1 MGRKSICNQID
12 RMNFRSF
19 FAFLASVAFCISAGG
34 QTPHKQMLSTNFGL
48 PSPQPEE
55 TLPKSP
61 VPVQMP
67 ERVAK
72 VAAQT
77 VLRPMADNVWEITSG
92 WEMCEG
98 DKVMTEDWYNAT
110 VPGTVLRTLVDQ
122 GVYPDPYY
130 GLNNLAI
137 PEELCRKDWWY
148 RCSFCLSDLMLSKE
162 TLELLFSG
170 INYKADIWFN
180 GEKLGNIAGAFIRGR
195 FDISSL
201 AKHENT
207 LAVHIY
213 PPANPG
219 IPHEQSPAAGGGKN
233 GGALCLDGPTFFCSE
248 GWDWI
253 PGVRDR
259 NIGIW
264 QDVRLVATGGVS
276 LGDIQVITDLPLPDV
291 SYADLTV
298 RTTLKNSTSSEKSVT
313 LEGKIG
319 EIMFS
324 EEVSVPPGTEVPVSI
339 SAAEVPQLRM
349 NNPELWMPNG
359 YGEPNLYELE
369 LRCFD
374 GSEVSDIRKT
384 RFGVRELSY
393 ELTVDAPSAKGIRI
407 EHNPISDNRLGE
419 ILDHRMLRDTL
430 GGIHIP
436 SLAEGIDLKDLNVI
450 PEDGMSPYLVIKV
463 NGTRIFC
470 RGGNWGMDDMMKNV
484 SREHLEP
491 YLILHKEANFNM
503 IRNWTGVSTSE
514 TLYELCDEYGIMV
527 WNDFWLSTEG
537 FNLNPLDEDL
547 FMSNA
552 EDVVRRFRHHPSI
565 VMWCPR
571 NEGYATE
578 TLERRLSA
586 MIQKEDITR
595 RYHPN
600 SRQCNLRH
608 SGPWHYYK
616 DAGVYYSYDAH
627 GFNSELGSPS
637 VPTAASMRKMMPEAD
652 LWPISDTWHY
662 HDLLDGLH
670 EYVGAVDRLYG
681 KAENLDDFCRKVQF
695 INYDSYRAMFE
706 SWNSRMW
713 GDASGVLLWMS
724 HPAWPSVEWQ
734 TYSWD
739 YETFGSYYGSRK
751 ACEPVHV
758 QMNLDDH
765 DVVVLNTTAS
775 VLEGLEVALV
785 CYDLAGKKLMSR
797 VIKDVDVSANARKD
811 LFRAEFG
818 SITGNYMVRLVL
830 SDRRGQVLSINDYM
844 MRGEGTEDFTALGN
858 IGKAKI
864 KVRKISSKGSVE
876 RYEVTNTSGNI
887 AMNLKFNLCDPQ
899 TGEII
904 LPAYFSDGYF
914 HLLPGEKR
922 TIQMHSPSTG
932 AIMAE
937 GYNVDNI
944 ILKL

>member
-1 MGRKSICNQID
+1 
-12 RMNFRSF
+12 MNFRSF
-19 FAFLASVAFCISAGG
+19 FAFLVSVAFCISAGG

-55 TLPKSP
+55 TLPKSS

-98 DKVMTEDWYNAT
+98 DKVMTDDWYDAT

-122 GVYPDPYY
+122 GVWPDPYY

-137 PEELCRKDWWY
+137 PEDLCRKDWWY
-148 RCSFCLSDLMLSKE
+148 RCSFSLSEDLLSKE
-162 TLELLFSG
+162 TLELLFGG

-180 GEKLGNIAGAFIRGR
+180 GEKLGNMAGAFIRGR
-195 FDISSL
+195 FDITDL
-201 AKHENT
+201 AKPENT
-207 LAVHIY
+207 LAVHIF

-219 IPHEQSPAAGGGKN
+219 IPHEQSPRSGGGKN

-264 QDVRLVATGGVS
+264 QDVRLIATGGVS
-276 LGDIQVITDLPLPDV
+276 IGDTQVITDLPLPDV

-298 RTTLKNSTSSEKSVT
+298 QTTLKNSSSSIRSVI

-319 EIMFS
+319 DVMFT
-324 EEVSVPPGTEVPVSI
+324 EEVSVPAGQTVPVSI
-339 SAAEVPQLRM
+339 SSADMPQLRM
-349 NNPELWMPNG
+349 KNPALWMPNG

-369 LRCFD
+369 LRCLD
-374 GSEVSDIRKT
+374 GSEVSDMQKI

-393 ELTVDAPSAKGIRI
+393 ELTVDAPSAKSIRI
-407 EHNPISDNRLGE
+407 EHNPIADNRLGE

-436 SLAEGIDLKDLNVI
+436 SLAEGISPDQLTVI

-463 NGTRIFC
+463 NGVRIFC

-491 YLILHKEANFNM
+491 YMILHKEANFNM
-503 IRNWTGVSTSE
+503 IRNWTGASTSE
-514 TLYELCDEYGIMV
+514 TLYDLCDEYGMLV

-547 FMSNA
+547 FMRNA

-616 DAGVYYSYDAH
+616 DASVYYSYDAH

-637 VPTAASMRKMMPEAD
+637 VPTASSMRKMMPEAD

-681 KAENLDDFCRKVQF
+681 KAESLDDFCRKVQF

-706 SWNSRMW
+706 SWNSRLW
-713 GDASGVLLWMS
+713 GDTSGVLLWMS

-765 DVVVLNTTAS
+765 DIVVLNTTTSDLVGLS
-775 VLEGLEVALV
+775 VTLSCYGL
-785 CYDLAGKKLMSR
+785 DGKRISTKTLKG
-797 VIKDVDVSANARKD
+797 IDVPANSRKD
-811 LFRAEFG
+811 LFKAELG
-818 SITGNYMVRLVL
+818 GIKGNYMVRLIL
-830 SDRRGQVLSINDYM
+830 SDKKGHTVTINDYM
-844 MRGEGTEDFTALGN
+844 MRGEGTEDFTSFDN
-858 IGKAKI
+858 VGKAQI
-864 KVRKISSKGSVE
+864 KVRKVSSKDSVE
-876 RYEVTNTSGNI
+876 RYEITNTSGNI

>member
-1 MGRKSICNQID
+1 
-12 RMNFRSF
+12 MNFRSF
-19 FAFLASVAFCISAGG
+19 FAFLVSVAFCISAGG

-55 TLPKSP
+55 TLPKSS

-77 VLRPMADNVWEITSG
+77 VLCPMTDNVWEITSG

-98 DKVMTEDWYNAT
+98 DKVMTDDWYDAT

-122 GVYPDPYY
+122 GVWPDPYY

-137 PEELCRKDWWY
+137 PEDLCRKDWWY
-148 RCSFCLSDLMLSKE
+148 RCSFSLSEDMLSKE

-195 FDISSL
+195 FDITDL
-201 AKHENT
+201 AKPENT
-207 LAVHIY
+207 LAVHIF

-219 IPHEQSPAAGGGKN
+219 IPHEQSPRSGAGKN

-276 LGDIQVITDLPLPDV
+276 IGDTQVITDLPLPDV

-298 RTTLKNSTSSEKSVT
+298 QTTLKNSSSSIRSVI

-319 EIMFS
+319 DVMFTD
-324 EEVSVPPGTEVPVSI
+324 EVSVPAGEEVHVSI
-339 SAAEVPQLRM
+339 SAADEPQLRM
-349 NNPELWMPNG
+349 KNPALWMPNG

-369 LRCFD
+369 LRCHD
-374 GSEVSDIRKT
+374 GSEVSDMQKI

-407 EHNPISDNRLGE
+407 EHNPIADNRLGE

-436 SLAEGIDLKDLNVI
+436 SLAEGISPDQLTVI

-463 NGTRIFC
+463 NGVRIFC

-491 YLILHKEANFNM
+491 YIILHKEANFNM
-503 IRNWTGVSTSE
+503 IRNWTGASTSE
-514 TLYELCDEYGIMV
+514 TLYDLCDEYGILV

-547 FMSNA
+547 FMRNA
-552 EDVVRRFRHHPSI
+552 TDVVRRFRHHPSI

-586 MIQKEDITR
+586 MIQKEDVTR

-600 SRQCNLRH
+600 SRNCNLRW

-616 DAGVYYSYDAH
+616 DASVYYSYDAH

-637 VPTAASMRKMMPEAD
+637 VPTASSMRKMMPEAD

-670 EYVGAVDRLYG
+670 EYVSAVDRLYG
-681 KAENLDDFCRKVQF
+681 KAESLDDFCRKVQF

-706 SWNSRMW
+706 SWNSRLW
-713 GDASGVLLWMS
+713 GDTSGVLLWMS

-765 DVVVLNTTAS
+765 DIVVLNTTTS
-775 VLEGLEVALV
+775 DLEGLKVTLS
-785 CYDLAGKKLMSR
+785 CYGLDGKRISTKTLKG
-797 VIKDVDVSANARKD
+797 IDVPANSRKD
-811 LFRAEFG
+811 LFKAELG
-818 SITGNYMVRLVL
+818 GIKGNYMVRLIL
-830 SDRRGQVLSINDYM
+830 SDKKGHTVTINDYM
-844 MRGEGTEDFTALGN
+844 MRGEGTEDFTSFDN
-858 IGKAKI
+858 VGKAQL
-864 KVRKISSKGSVE
+864 KVRKVSSKDSVE
-876 RYEVTNTSGNI
+876 RYEITNTSGNI

>member
-1 MGRKSICNQID
+1 MT
-12 RMNFRSF
+12 FRNHFVSLTLTVLC
-19 FAFLASVAFCISAGG
+19 AASLSA
-34 QTPHKQMLSTNFGL
+34 QQPHQQLLSTNFGL

-55 TLPKSP
+55 TLPKST

-67 ERVAK
+67 ERVARK
-72 VAAQT
+72 AAQT
-77 VLRPMADNVWEITSG
+77 VLCPVADNAWEITSG
-92 WEMCEG
+92 WELCEG
-98 DKVMTEDWYNAT
+98 DKVMTDDWYNAT

-137 PEELCRKDWWY
+137 PDDLCRKDWWY
-148 RCSFCLSDLMLSKE
+148 RCSFDLSDDMLSKE
-162 TLELLFSG
+162 TLELLFGG

-180 GEKLGNIAGAFIRGR
+180 GSKIGHIAGAFIRGR
-195 FDISSL
+195 FDISEL
-201 AKHENT
+201 AKAENT
-207 LAVHIY
+207 LAVHIF

-219 IPHEQSPAAGGGKN
+219 IPHEQSPRSGGGKN

-248 GWDWI
+248 GWDWM

-264 QDVRLVATGGVS
+264 QDVQLIATGGIS
-276 LGDIQVITDLPLPDV
+276 LGDTQVITDLPLPDV

-298 RTTLKNSTSSEKSVT
+298 LTSLRNSTSSEKAVT

-319 EIMFS
+319 DIVFTKEFIVPADSEI
-324 EEVSVPPGTEVPVSI
+324 PVSI
-339 SAAEVPQLRM
+339 SELRM
-349 NNPELWMPNG
+349 QDPKLWMPNG
-359 YGEPNLYELE
+359 YGDPNLYELE
-369 LRCFD
+369 LRCLD
-374 GSEVSDIRKT
+374 GQKVSDIQNT

-393 ELTVDAPSAKGIRI
+393 ELTVDAPSAKGVRI
-407 EHNPISDNRLGE
+407 EHNPVADNRLGE

-430 GGIHIP
+430 GGLHIP
-436 SLAEGIDLKDLNVI
+436 SLAAGIDINDLNVI
-450 PEDGMSPYLVIKV
+450 PNDGMSPYLVIKV
-463 NGTRIFC
+463 NGVRIFC
-470 RGGNWGMDDMMKNV
+470 RGGNWGMDDMMKDV

-491 YLILHKEANFNM
+491 YLILHKDAGFNM
-503 IRNWTGVSTSE
+503 IRNWTGASTSE
-514 TLYELCDEYGIMV
+514 TLYKLCDEYGMMV

-547 FMSNA
+547 FMRNA
-552 EDVVRRFRHHPSI
+552 TDVVRRFRHHPSI

-586 MIQKEDITR
+586 MIQKEDVTR

-600 SRQCNLRH
+600 SRNCNLRW

-627 GFNSELGSPS
+627 GFNTELGSPS

-652 LWPISDTWHY
+652 QWPISDTWHY
-662 HDLLDGLH
+662 HDLLNGLE

-681 KAENLDDFCRKVQF
+681 KAESLDDFCRKVQF

-706 SWNSRMW
+706 SWNSRLW

-765 DVVVLNTTAS
+765 DVVVLNTTTSPLADLM
-775 VLEGLEVALV
+775 VTMT
-785 CYDLAGKKLMSR
+785 YHDLAGKKISAKTVR
-797 VIKDVDVSANARKD
+797 DVDVPANSRVD
-811 LFRAEFG
+811 LFRAELDG
-818 SITGNYMVRLVL
+818 IKGNYMVRLVL
-830 SDRRGQVLSINDYM
+830 SDRKGKVITVNDYM
-844 MRGEGTEDFTALGN
+844 MRGEGTEDFTAFN
-858 IGKAKI
+858 SVGKAEI
-864 KVRKISSKGSVE
+864 KARRLASKGQSVQRFE
-876 RYEVTNTSGNI
+876 ITNTSRNI
-887 AMNLKFNLCDPQ
+887 AMSLKFNLRNPE

-922 TIQMHSPSTG
+922 TLEVRSASTG
-932 AIMAE
+932 AITVE
-937 GYNVDNI
+937 GYNVDNTT
-944 ILKL
+944 LKL

>member
-1 MGRKSICNQID
+1 MT
-12 RMNFRSF
+12 FRNHFVSLMI
-19 FAFLASVAFCISAGG
+19 AVLCSASVSA
-34 QTPHKQMLSTNFGL
+34 QAPHQQMLSTNFGL
-48 PSPQPEE
+48 PSPQPKE
-55 TLPKSP
+55 TLPVSS
-61 VPVQMP
+61 VPVQFP

-72 VAAQT
+72 TPVQT
-77 VLRPMADNVWEITSG
+77 VLRPVSGNAWEITSG
-92 WEMCEG
+92 WELCEG
-98 DKVMTEDWYNAT
+98 DKVMTDDWYNAT

-137 PEELCRKDWWY
+137 PEDLCRKDWWY
-148 RCSFCLSDLMLSKE
+148 RCSFELSEDMLSKE
-162 TLELLFSG
+162 TLELLFNG

-180 GEKLGNIAGAFIRGR
+180 GQKIGNIAGAFIRGR
-195 FDISSL
+195 FDITDL
-201 AKHENT
+201 AKAENT
-207 LAVHIY
+207 LAVHIF

-219 IPHEQSPAAGGGKN
+219 IPHEQSPRSGGGKN

-248 GWDWI
+248 GWDWM

-264 QDVRLVATGGVS
+264 QDVQLVATGGIS
-276 LGDIQVITDLPLPDV
+276 LGDTQVITDLPLPDV
-291 SYADLTV
+291 SYADLSVLTS
-298 RTTLKNSTSSEKSVT
+298 LKNSTSSEKSVI
-313 LEGKIG
+313 LEGKVGDIA
-319 EIMFS
+319 FTK
-324 EEVSVPPGTEVPVSI
+324 EVDVPAETEMEVCI
-339 SAAEVPQLRM
+339 SAADMPQLRM
-349 NNPELWMPNG
+349 KNPKLWMPNG
-359 YGEPNLYELE
+359 YGDPNLYELE
-369 LRCFD
+369 LRCLEE
-374 GSEVSDIRKT
+374 SEVSDVQKT

-393 ELTVDAPSAKGIRI
+393 ELTVDAPSAKGLRI
-407 EHNPISDNRLGE
+407 EHNPLADNHLGE

-430 GGIHIP
+430 GGLHIP
-436 SLAEGIDLKDLNVI
+436 SLAEGIKVEDLNRI
-450 PEDGMSPYLVIKV
+450 PNDGMSPYLVIKV
-463 NGTRIFC
+463 NGVRIFC

-491 YLILHKEANFNM
+491 YLILHKEAGFNM
-503 IRNWTGVSTSE
+503 IRNWTGASTSE
-514 TLYELCDEYGIMV
+514 TLYELCDEYGMLV

-547 FMSNA
+547 FMRNA
-552 EDVVRRFRHHPSI
+552 IDVVRRFRHHPSI
-565 VMWCPR
+565 AIWCPR

-586 MIQKEDITR
+586 MIQEEDITR

-600 SRQCNLRH
+600 SRRCNLRW

-627 GFNSELGSPS
+627 GFNTELGSPS

-652 LWPISDTWHY
+652 QWPISDTWHY
-662 HDLLDGLH
+662 HDLLDGLT
-670 EYVGAVDRLYG
+670 EYVNAVDRLYG
-681 KAENLDDFCRKVQF
+681 KAESLDDFCRKVQL

-706 SWNSRMW
+706 SWNSRLW

-739 YETFGSYYGSRK
+739 YETFGSYFGSRK

-765 DVVVLNTTAS
+765 DVVVLNTTTS
-775 VLEGLEVALV
+775 PLDDMKVTLT
-785 CYDLAGKKLMSR
+785 CYDLAGKKISATT
-797 VIKDVDVSANARKD
+797 VKDIDVPANSRKD
-811 LFRAEFG
+811 LFKAELEG
-818 SITGNYMVRLVL
+818 INGNYIVRLVL
-830 SDRRGQVLSINDYM
+830 SDRKGKVVTVNDYM
-844 MRGEGTEDFTALGN
+844 MRGEGTEDFKALN
-858 IGKAKI
+858 SVGKAQI
-864 KVRKISSKGSVE
+864 KARKVSSQDGVL
-876 RYEVTNTSGNI
+876 RYEITNTTGNI
-887 AMNLKFNLCDPQ
+887 AFNLKFNLCDEK

-922 TIQMHSPSTG
+922 TLEVHSPSTG
-932 AIMAE
+932 AIMVE
-937 GYNVDNI
+937 GYNVDNTT
-944 ILKL
+944 LKL

>member
-1 MGRKSICNQID
+1 MKISK
-12 RMNFRSF
+12 NFVSLTTGLLC
-19 FAFLASVAFCISAGG
+19 AASLCA

-55 TLPKSP
+55 TLPKSS

-67 ERVAK
+67 QRLAK
-72 VAAQT
+72 VDALT
-77 VLRPMADNVWEITSG
+77 VLRPMADNAWEITSG
-92 WEMCEG
+92 WELCEG
-98 DKVMTEDWYNAT
+98 DKVMTDQWYNAT

-137 PEELCRKDWWY
+137 PEDLCRKDWWY
-148 RCSFCLSDLMLSKE
+148 RCSISLSEDMLAKE
-162 TLELLFSG
+162 TLELLFNG

-180 GEKLGNIAGAFIRGR
+180 GQKIGSIAGAFIRGR
-195 FDISSL
+195 FDITEL
-201 AKHENT
+201 AQAENT

-219 IPHEQSPAAGGGKN
+219 IPHEQSPRSGGGKN

-248 GWDWI
+248 GWDWM

-264 QDVRLVATGGVS
+264 QDVQLIATEGIS
-276 LGDIQVITDLPLPDV
+276 LGDTQVITDLPLPSV
-291 SYADLTV
+291 AYADLTV
-298 RTTLKNSTSSEKSVT
+298 QTSLKNSSESERTVV

-319 EIMFS
+319 DIVFNKEVILPAGS
-324 EEVSVPPGTEVPVSI
+324 ETQVSI
-339 SAAEVPQLRM
+339 PGIRM
-349 NNPELWMPNG
+349 QNPKLWMPNG
-359 YGEPNLYELE
+359 YGDPNLYELE
-369 LRCFD
+369 LSCTE
-374 GSEVSDIRKT
+374 GGKVSDKQNT

-393 ELTVDAPSAKGIRI
+393 ELTVDSPSAKGLRI
-407 EHNPISDNRLGE
+407 EHNPLADNPLGQ

-430 GGIHIP
+430 GGLHIP
-436 SLAEGIDLKDLNVI
+436 SLAEGIDVKDLTVI
-450 PEDGMSPYLVIKV
+450 PNDGMSPYLVIKV
-463 NGTRIFC
+463 NGVRIFC

-503 IRNWTGVSTSE
+503 IRNWTGASTSE
-514 TLYELCDEYGIMV
+514 TLYELCDEYGMLV

-547 FMSNA
+547 FMRNA
-552 EDVVRRFRHHPSI
+552 TDVVRRFRHHPSI

-600 SRQCNLRH
+600 SRNCNLRW

-627 GFNSELGSPS
+627 GFNTELGSPS

-652 LWPISDTWHY
+652 QWPISDTWHY

-670 EYVGAVDRLYG
+670 EYVNAVDRLYG
-681 KAENLDDFCRKVQF
+681 KAESLDDFCSKVQF

-706 SWNSRMW
+706 SWNSRLW

-765 DVVVLNTTAS
+765 DIVVLNTTTS
-775 VLEGLEVALV
+775 SLDDMKVSLT
-785 CYDLAGKKLMSR
+785 CYDLAGKTLSSKIMKDIDVPANSR
-797 VIKDVDVSANARKD
+797 LDIFK
-811 LFRAEFG
+811 AELEG
-818 SITGNYMVRLVL
+818 LTGNYMVRLIL
-830 SDRRGQVLSINDYM
+830 SDKKGKVITVNDYM
-844 MRGEGTEDFTALGN
+844 MRGEGTEDFTALN
-858 IGKAKI
+858 NVGKAQLKA
-864 KVRKISSKGSVE
+864 RRLSSKSDTQ
-876 RYEVTNTSGNI
+876 RYEITNTSGNI
-887 AMNLKFNLCDPQ
+887 ALNLKFNLVNPEN
-899 TGEII
+899 GEII

-922 TIQMHSPSTG
+922 TIEVHSPSAG
-932 AIMAE
+932 AIMVE
-937 GYNVDNI
+937 GYNVDNTT
-944 ILKL
+944 LKL

>member
-1 MGRKSICNQID
+1 MT
-12 RMNFRSF
+12 FRNHFVSLMI
-19 FAFLASVAFCISAGG
+19 AVLCSASVSA
-34 QTPHKQMLSTNFGL
+34 QAPHQQMLSTNFGL
-48 PSPQPEE
+48 PSPQPKE
-55 TLPKSP
+55 TLPVSS
-61 VPVQMP
+61 VPVQFP

-72 VAAQT
+72 TPVQT
-77 VLRPMADNVWEITSG
+77 VLRPVSGNAWEITSG
-92 WEMCEG
+92 WELCEG
-98 DKVMTEDWYNAT
+98 DKVMTDDWYNAT

-137 PEELCRKDWWY
+137 PEDLCRKDWWY
-148 RCSFCLSDLMLSKE
+148 RCSFELSEDMLSKE
-162 TLELLFSG
+162 TLELLFNG

-180 GEKLGNIAGAFIRGR
+180 GQKIGNIAGAFIRGR
-195 FDISSL
+195 FDITDL
-201 AKHENT
+201 AKAENT
-207 LAVHIY
+207 LAVHIF

-219 IPHEQSPAAGGGKN
+219 IPHEQSPRSGGGKN

-248 GWDWI
+248 GWDWM
-253 PGVRDR
+253 PGVRYR

-264 QDVRLVATGGVS
+264 QDVQLIATGGIS
-276 LGDIQVITDLPLPDV
+276 LGDTQVITDLPLPDV

-298 RTTLKNSTSSEKSVT
+298 LTSLKNTTSSEKSVI

-319 EIMFS
+319 DIAFTK
-324 EEVSVPPGTEVPVSI
+324 EVDIPAETEVEVCI
-339 SAAEVPQLRM
+339 SAADMPQLRM
-349 NNPELWMPNG
+349 KNPKLWMPNG
-359 YGEPNLYELE
+359 YGDPNLYELE
-369 LRCFD
+369 LRCLEE
-374 GSEVSDIRKT
+374 SEVSDVQKT

-393 ELTVDAPSAKGIRI
+393 ELTVDAPSAKGLRI
-407 EHNPISDNRLGE
+407 EHNPLADNHLGE

-430 GGIHIP
+430 GGLHIP
-436 SLAEGIDLKDLNVI
+436 SLAEGIKVEDLDVI
-450 PEDGMSPYLVIKV
+450 PNDGMSPYLVIKV
-463 NGTRIFC
+463 NGVRIFC

-491 YLILHKEANFNM
+491 YLILHKEAGFNM
-503 IRNWTGVSTSE
+503 IRNWTGASTSE
-514 TLYELCDEYGIMV
+514 TLYELCDEYGMMV

-547 FMSNA
+547 FMRNA
-552 EDVVRRFRHHPSI
+552 VDVVRRFRHHPSI
-565 VMWCPR
+565 AIWCPR

-586 MIQKEDITR
+586 MIQEEDITR

-600 SRQCNLRH
+600 SRRCNLRW

-627 GFNSELGSPS
+627 GFNTELGSPS

-652 LWPISDTWHY
+652 QWPISDTWHY
-662 HDLLDGLH
+662 HDLLDGLT
-670 EYVGAVDRLYG
+670 EYVNAVDRLYG
-681 KAENLDDFCRKVQF
+681 KAESLDDFCRKVQL

-706 SWNSRMW
+706 SWNSRLW

-739 YETFGSYYGSRK
+739 YETFGSYFGSRK

-765 DVVVLNTTAS
+765 DVVVLNTTTS
-775 VLEGLEVALV
+775 PLDDMKVTLT
-785 CYDLAGKKLMSR
+785 CYDLAGKKISAKT
-797 VIKDVDVSANARKD
+797 VKDIDVPANSRKD
-811 LFRAEFG
+811 LFKAELDG
-818 SITGNYMVRLVL
+818 INGNYIVRLVL
-830 SDRRGQVLSINDYM
+830 SDRKGKVVTVNDYM
-844 MRGEGTEDFTALGN
+844 MRGEGIEDFMALN
-858 IGKAKI
+858 SVGKAQI
-864 KVRKISSKGSVE
+864 KARKVSSQDGVL
-876 RYEVTNTSGNI
+876 RYEITNTTGNI
-887 AMNLKFNLCDPQ
+887 AFNLKFNLCDEK

-922 TIQMHSPSTG
+922 TLEVHSPSTG
-932 AIMAE
+932 AIMVE
-937 GYNVDNI
+937 GYNVDNTT
-944 ILKL
+944 LKL

>member
-1 MGRKSICNQID
+1 MT
-12 RMNFRSF
+12 FRNHFVSLMI
-19 FAFLASVAFCISAGG
+19 AVLCSASVSA
-34 QTPHKQMLSTNFGL
+34 QAPHQQMLSTNFGL
-48 PSPQPEE
+48 PSPQPKE
-55 TLPKSP
+55 TLPVSS
-61 VPVQMP
+61 VPVQFP

-72 VAAQT
+72 TPVQT
-77 VLRPMADNVWEITSG
+77 VLRPVSGNAWEITSG
-92 WEMCEG
+92 WELCEG
-98 DKVMTEDWYNAT
+98 DKVMTDDWYNAT

-137 PEELCRKDWWY
+137 PEDLCRKDWWY
-148 RCSFCLSDLMLSKE
+148 RCSFELSEDMLSKE
-162 TLELLFSG
+162 TLELLFNG

-180 GEKLGNIAGAFIRGR
+180 GQKIGNIAGAFIRGR
-195 FDISSL
+195 FDITDL
-201 AKHENT
+201 AKAENT
-207 LAVHIY
+207 LAVHIF

-219 IPHEQSPAAGGGKN
+219 IPHEQSPRSGGGKN

-248 GWDWI
+248 GWDWM

-264 QDVRLVATGGVS
+264 QDVQLVATGGIS
-276 LGDIQVITDLPLPDV
+276 LGDTQVITDLPLPDV
-291 SYADLTV
+291 SYADLSVLTS
-298 RTTLKNSTSSEKSVT
+298 LKNSTSSEKSVI
-313 LEGKIG
+313 LEGKVGDIA
-319 EIMFS
+319 FTK
-324 EEVSVPPGTEVPVSI
+324 EVDVPAETEMEVCI
-339 SAAEVPQLRM
+339 SAADMPQLRM
-349 NNPELWMPNG
+349 KNPKLWMPNG
-359 YGEPNLYELE
+359 YGDPNLYELE
-369 LRCFD
+369 LRCLEE
-374 GSEVSDIRKT
+374 SEVSDVQKT

-393 ELTVDAPSAKGIRI
+393 ELTVDAPSAKGLRI
-407 EHNPISDNRLGE
+407 EHNPLADNHLGE

-430 GGIHIP
+430 GGLHIP
-436 SLAEGIDLKDLNVI
+436 SLAEGIKVEDLNRI
-450 PEDGMSPYLVIKV
+450 PNDGMSPYLVIKV
-463 NGTRIFC
+463 NGVRIFC

-491 YLILHKEANFNM
+491 YLILHKEAGFNM
-503 IRNWTGVSTSE
+503 IRNWTGASTSE
-514 TLYELCDEYGIMV
+514 TLYELCDEYGMMV

-547 FMSNA
+547 FMRNA
-552 EDVVRRFRHHPSI
+552 IDVVRRFRHHPSI
-565 VMWCPR
+565 AIWCPR

-586 MIQKEDITR
+586 MIQEEDITR

-600 SRQCNLRH
+600 SRRCNLRW

-627 GFNSELGSPS
+627 GFNTELGSPS

-652 LWPISDTWHY
+652 QWPISDTWHY
-662 HDLLDGLH
+662 HDLLDGLT
-670 EYVGAVDRLYG
+670 EYVNAVDRLYG
-681 KAENLDDFCRKVQF
+681 KAESLDDFCRKVQL

-706 SWNSRMW
+706 SWNSRLW

-739 YETFGSYYGSRK
+739 YETFGSYFGSRK

-765 DVVVLNTTAS
+765 DVVVLNTTTS
-775 VLEGLEVALV
+775 PLDDMKVTLT
-785 CYDLAGKKLMSR
+785 CYDLAGKKISATT
-797 VIKDVDVSANARKD
+797 VKDIDVPANSRKD
-811 LFRAEFG
+811 LFKAELEG
-818 SITGNYMVRLVL
+818 INGNYIVRLVL
-830 SDRRGQVLSINDYM
+830 SDRKGKVVTVNDYM
-844 MRGEGTEDFTALGN
+844 MRGEGTEDFMALN
-858 IGKAKI
+858 SVGKAQI
-864 KVRKISSKGSVE
+864 KARKVSSKDGVL
-876 RYEVTNTSGNI
+876 RYEITNTTGNI
-887 AMNLKFNLCDPQ
+887 AFNLKFNLCDEK

-922 TIQMHSPSTG
+922 TLEVHSPSTG
-932 AIMAE
+932 AIMVE
-937 GYNVDNI
+937 GYNVDNTT
-944 ILKL
+944 LKL

>member
-1 MGRKSICNQID
+1 
-12 RMNFRSF
+12 MNFRSF
-19 FAFLASVAFCISAGG
+19 FAFLVSVAFCISAGG

-55 TLPKSP
+55 TLPKSS

-98 DKVMTEDWYNAT
+98 DKVMTDDWYDAT

-122 GVYPDPYY
+122 GVWPDPYY

-137 PEELCRKDWWY
+137 PEDLCRKDWWY
-148 RCSFCLSDLMLSKE
+148 RCSFSLSEDMLSKE

-195 FDISSL
+195 FDITDL
-201 AKHENT
+201 AKPENT
-207 LAVHIY
+207 LAVHIF

-219 IPHEQSPAAGGGKN
+219 IPHEQSPRSGAGKN

-276 LGDIQVITDLPLPDV
+276 IDDTQVITDLPLPDV

-298 RTTLKNSTSSEKSVT
+298 QTTLKNSSSSIRSVI

-319 EIMFS
+319 DVMFT
-324 EEVSVPPGTEVPVSI
+324 EEVSVPAGEEVHVSI
-339 SAAEVPQLRM
+339 SAADEPQLRM
-349 NNPELWMPNG
+349 KNPALWMPNG

-369 LRCFD
+369 LRCLD
-374 GSEVSDIRKT
+374 GSDVSDVQKI

-393 ELTVDAPSAKGIRI
+393 ELTVDAPSAKSIRI
-407 EHNPISDNRLGE
+407 EHNPIADNRLGE

-436 SLAEGIDLKDLNVI
+436 SLAEGISPDQLTVI

-463 NGTRIFC
+463 NGVRIFC

-491 YLILHKEANFNM
+491 YIILHKEANFNM
-503 IRNWTGVSTSE
+503 IRNWTGASTSE
-514 TLYELCDEYGIMV
+514 TLYDLCDEYGMLV

-547 FMSNA
+547 FMRNA
-552 EDVVRRFRHHPSI
+552 TDVVRRFRHHPSI

-586 MIQKEDITR
+586 MIQKEDVTR

-600 SRQCNLRH
+600 SRNCNLRW

-616 DAGVYYSYDAH
+616 DASVYYSYDAH

-637 VPTAASMRKMMPEAD
+637 VPTASSMRKMMPEAD

-670 EYVGAVDRLYG
+670 EYVSAVDRLYG
-681 KAENLDDFCRKVQF
+681 KAESLDDFCRKVQF

-706 SWNSRMW
+706 SWNSRLW
-713 GDASGVLLWMS
+713 GDTSGVLLWMS

-765 DVVVLNTTAS
+765 GIVVLNTTTSDLVGLS
-775 VLEGLEVALV
+775 VTLSCYGL
-785 CYDLAGKKLMSR
+785 DGKRISTKTLKG
-797 VIKDVDVSANARKD
+797 IDVPANSRKD
-811 LFRAEFG
+811 LFKAELG
-818 SITGNYMVRLVL
+818 GIKGNYMVRLIL
-830 SDRRGQVLSINDYM
+830 SDRKGQTVTINDYM
-844 MRGEGTEDFTALGN
+844 MRGEGTEDFTSFDNL
-858 IGKAKI
+858 GKAQI
-864 KVRKISSKGSVE
+864 KVRKVSSKDSVE
-876 RYEVTNTSGNI
+876 RYEITNTSGNI

>member
-1 MGRKSICNQID
+1 
-12 RMNFRSF
+12 MNISKNFVSLIVAVLCTASA
-19 FAFLASVAFCISAGG
+19 FA
-34 QTPHKQMLSTNFGL
+34 QTPYKQLLSTNFGL

-55 TLPKSP
+55 TLPKSS

-72 VAAQT
+72 KDAQT

-92 WEMCEG
+92 WELCEG
-98 DKVMTEDWYNAT
+98 DKVMTDDWYDAT

-137 PEELCRKDWWY
+137 PEDLCRKDWWY
-148 RCSFCLSDLMLSKE
+148 RCSFDLSEDMLSKE
-162 TLELLFSG
+162 TLELLFNG

-180 GEKLGNIAGAFIRGR
+180 GVKIGNIAGAFIRGR
-195 FDISSL
+195 FDITDL
-201 AKHENT
+201 AKAENS
-207 LAVHIY
+207 LAVHIF

-219 IPHEQSPAAGGGKN
+219 IPHEQSPRSGGGKN

-248 GWDWI
+248 GWDWM

-264 QDVRLVATGGVS
+264 QDVELIATEGIS
-276 LGDIQVITDLPLPDV
+276 LGDTQVITDLPLP
-291 SYADLTV
+291 STAYADLTV
-298 RTTLKNSTSSEKSVT
+298 LTSLKNSSSSERTVV

-319 EIMFS
+319 DIAFS
-324 EEVSVPPGTEVPVSI
+324 KEVVLPAGSETQVNIPGI
-339 SAAEVPQLRM
+339 RM
-349 NNPELWMPNG
+349 ENPKLWMPNG

-369 LRCFD
+369 LSCIV
-374 GSEVSDIRKT
+374 GNKVSDKQNT

-393 ELTVDAPSAKGIRI
+393 ELTVDAPSAKGVRI
-407 EHNPISDNRLGE
+407 EHNPLADNHLGE

-430 GGIHIP
+430 GGLHIP
-436 SLAEGIDLKDLNVI
+436 SLAQGININDLDVI
-450 PEDGMSPYLVIKV
+450 PNDGMSPYLVIKV
-463 NGTRIFC
+463 NGVRIFC

-503 IRNWTGVSTSE
+503 IRNWTGASTSE
-514 TLYELCDEYGIMV
+514 TLYDLCDEYGMLV

-547 FMSNA
+547 FMRNA
-552 EDVVRRFRHHPSI
+552 TDVVRRFRHHPSI

-586 MIQKEDITR
+586 MIQKEDVTR

-600 SRQCNLRH
+600 SRNCNLRW

-627 GFNSELGSPS
+627 GFNTELGSPS

-652 LWPISDTWHY
+652 QWPISDTWHY

-670 EYVGAVDRLYG
+670 EYVNAVDRLYG
-681 KAENLDDFCRKVQF
+681 KAESLDDFCRKVQF

-706 SWNSRMW
+706 SWNSRLW
-713 GDASGVLLWMS
+713 GNTSGVLLWMS

-765 DVVVLNTTAS
+765 DVVVLNTTTSA
-775 VLEGLEVALV
+775 LKDMKVALT
-785 CYDLAGKKLMSR
+785 CHDLAGKKLSAK
-797 VIKDVDVSANARKD
+797 VVKDVDVPANSRVD
-811 LFRAEFG
+811 LFKAELEG
-818 SITGNYMVRLVL
+818 MKGNYMVRLVL
-830 SDRRGQVLSINDYM
+830 SDGKGKVVTVNDYM
-844 MRGEGTEDFTALGN
+844 MRGEGTEDFTAFNSL
-858 IGKAKI
+858 GKAK
-864 KVRKISSKGSVE
+864 VRMRKLSGS
-876 RYEVTNTSGNI
+876 RYEITNTSGNI
-887 AMNLKFNLCDPQ
+887 AMNLKFNLVNPEN
-899 TGEII
+899 GEII

-922 TIQMHSPSTG
+922 TIEVHSPSAG
-932 AIMAE
+932 AIAVE
-937 GYNVDNI
+937 GYNVDNTT
-944 ILKL
+944 LKL

>member
-1 MGRKSICNQID
+1 MT
-12 RMNFRSF
+12 FRNHFVSLMI
-19 FAFLASVAFCISAGG
+19 AVLCSASVSA
-34 QTPHKQMLSTNFGL
+34 QAPHQQMLSTNFGL
-48 PSPQPEE
+48 PSPQPKE
-55 TLPKSP
+55 TLPVSS
-61 VPVQMP
+61 VPVQFP

-72 VAAQT
+72 TPVQT
-77 VLRPMADNVWEITSG
+77 VLRPVSGNAWEITSG
-92 WEMCEG
+92 WELCEG
-98 DKVMTEDWYNAT
+98 DKVMTDDWYNAT

-137 PEELCRKDWWY
+137 PEDLCRKDWWY
-148 RCSFCLSDLMLSKE
+148 RCSFELSEDMLSKE
-162 TLELLFSG
+162 TLELLFNG

-180 GEKLGNIAGAFIRGR
+180 GQKIGNIAGAFIRGR
-195 FDISSL
+195 FDITDL
-201 AKHENT
+201 AKAENT
-207 LAVHIY
+207 LAVHIF

-219 IPHEQSPAAGGGKN
+219 IPHEQSPRSGGGKN

-248 GWDWI
+248 GWDWM

-264 QDVRLVATGGVS
+264 QDVQLIATGGIS
-276 LGDIQVITDLPLPDV
+276 LGDTQVITDLPLPDV
-291 SYADLTV
+291 SYADLSVLTS
-298 RTTLKNSTSSEKSVT
+298 LKNSTSSEKSVI
-313 LEGKIG
+313 LEGKVGDIA
-319 EIMFS
+319 FTK
-324 EEVSVPPGTEVPVSI
+324 EVDVPAETEVEVCI
-339 SAAEVPQLRM
+339 SAADMPQLRM
-349 NNPELWMPNG
+349 KNPKLWMPNG
-359 YGEPNLYELE
+359 YGDPNLYELE
-369 LRCFD
+369 LRCLEE
-374 GSEVSDIRKT
+374 SEVSDVQKT

-393 ELTVDAPSAKGIRI
+393 ELTVDAPSAKGLRI
-407 EHNPISDNRLGE
+407 EHNPLADNHLGE

-430 GGIHIP
+430 GGLHIP
-436 SLAEGIDLKDLNVI
+436 SLAEGIKVEDLNRI
-450 PEDGMSPYLVIKV
+450 PNDGMSPYLVIKV
-463 NGTRIFC
+463 NGVRIFC

-491 YLILHKEANFNM
+491 YLILHKEAGFNM
-503 IRNWTGVSTSE
+503 IRNWTGASTSE
-514 TLYELCDEYGIMV
+514 TLYELCDEYGMMV

-547 FMSNA
+547 FMRNA
-552 EDVVRRFRHHPSI
+552 IDVVRRFRHHPSI
-565 VMWCPR
+565 AIWCPR

-586 MIQKEDITR
+586 MIQEEDITR

-600 SRQCNLRH
+600 SRRCNLRW

-627 GFNSELGSPS
+627 GFNTELGSPS

-652 LWPISDTWHY
+652 QWPISDTWHY
-662 HDLLDGLH
+662 HDLLNGLD
-670 EYVGAVDRLYG
+670 EYVNAVDRLYG
-681 KAENLDDFCRKVQF
+681 KAESLDDFCRKVQL

-706 SWNSRMW
+706 SWNSRLW

-739 YETFGSYYGSRK
+739 YETFGSYFGSRK

-765 DVVVLNTTAS
+765 DVVVLNTTTS
-775 VLEGLEVALV
+775 PLDDMKVTLT
-785 CYDLAGKKLMSR
+785 CYDLAGKKISATT
-797 VIKDVDVSANARKD
+797 VKDIDVPANSRKD
-811 LFRAEFG
+811 LFKAELEG
-818 SITGNYMVRLVL
+818 INGNYIVRLVL
-830 SDRRGQVLSINDYM
+830 SDRKGKVVTVNDYM
-844 MRGEGTEDFTALGN
+844 MRGEGTEDFKALN
-858 IGKAKI
+858 SVGKAQI
-864 KVRKISSKGSVE
+864 KARKVSSQDGVL
-876 RYEVTNTSGNI
+876 RYEITNTTGNI
-887 AMNLKFNLCDPQ
+887 AFNLKFNLCDEK

-922 TIQMHSPSTG
+922 TLEVHSPSTG
-932 AIMAE
+932 AIMVE
-937 GYNVDNI
+937 GYNVDNTT
-944 ILKL
+944 LKL

>member
-1 MGRKSICNQID
+1 MKISK
-12 RMNFRSF
+12 NFVSLT
-19 FAFLASVAFCISAGG
+19 AGLLCAASLCA
-34 QTPHKQMLSTNFGL
+34 QTPHEQMLSTNFGL

-55 TLPKSP
+55 TLPKSS

-67 ERVAK
+67 QRVAK
-72 VAAQT
+72 VDART
-77 VLRPMADNVWEITSG
+77 VLRPMADNAWEITSG
-92 WEMCEG
+92 WELCEG
-98 DKVMTEDWYNAT
+98 DKVMTDQWYNAT

-137 PEELCRKDWWY
+137 PEDLCRKDWWY
-148 RCSFCLSDLMLSKE
+148 RCSISLSEDMLVKE
-162 TLELLFSG
+162 TLELLFNG

-180 GEKLGNIAGAFIRGR
+180 GQKIGSIAGAFIRGR
-195 FDISSL
+195 FDITGL
-201 AKHENT
+201 AQAENT

-219 IPHEQSPAAGGGKN
+219 IPHEQSPRSGGGKN

-248 GWDWI
+248 GWDWM

-264 QDVRLVATGGVS
+264 QDVQLIATEGIS
-276 LGDIQVITDLPLPDV
+276 FGDTQVITDLPLPSV
-291 SYADLTV
+291 AYADLTV
-298 RTTLKNSTSSEKSVT
+298 QTSLKNSSASERTVE

-319 EIMFS
+319 DIAFNKEVILPAGS
-324 EEVSVPPGTEVPVSI
+324 ETQVSI
-339 SAAEVPQLRM
+339 PGIRM
-349 NNPELWMPNG
+349 QNPKLWMPNG
-359 YGEPNLYELE
+359 YGDPNLYELE
-369 LRCFD
+369 LSCTED
-374 GSEVSDIRKT
+374 GKVSDKQTT

-393 ELTVDAPSAKGIRI
+393 ELTVDAPSAKGLRI
-407 EHNPISDNRLGE
+407 EHNPLADNHLGQ

-430 GGIHIP
+430 GGLHIP
-436 SLAEGIDLKDLNVI
+436 SLAEGIDVKDLTVI
-450 PEDGMSPYLVIKV
+450 PNDGMSPYLVIKV
-463 NGTRIFC
+463 NGVRIFC

-503 IRNWTGVSTSE
+503 IRNWTGASTSE
-514 TLYELCDEYGIMV
+514 TLYELCDEYGMLV

-547 FMSNA
+547 FMRNA
-552 EDVVRRFRHHPSI
+552 TDIVRRFRHHPSI

-600 SRQCNLRH
+600 SRNCNLRW

-627 GFNSELGSPS
+627 GFNTELGSPS

-652 LWPISDTWHY
+652 QWPISDTWHY

-670 EYVGAVDRLYG
+670 EYVNAVDRLYG
-681 KAENLDDFCRKVQF
+681 KAESLDDFCSKVQF

-706 SWNSRMW
+706 SWNSRLW

-765 DVVVLNTTAS
+765 DIVVLNTTTS
-775 VLEGLEVALV
+775 SLDDMKVSLT
-785 CYDLAGKKLMSR
+785 CYDLAGKTLSSKIMKDIDVPANSR
-797 VIKDVDVSANARKD
+797 LD
-811 LFRAEFG
+811 LFKAELEG
-818 SITGNYMVRLVL
+818 LTGNYMVRLIL
-830 SDRRGQVLSINDYM
+830 SDKKGKVITVNDYM
-844 MRGEGTEDFTALGN
+844 MRGEGTEDFTALN
-858 IGKAKI
+858 NVGKAQLKA
-864 KVRKISSKGSVE
+864 RRLSSKSDTQ
-876 RYEVTNTSGNI
+876 RYEITNTSGNI
-887 AMNLKFNLCDPQ
+887 ALNLKFNLVNPEN
-899 TGEII
+899 GEII

-922 TIQMHSPSTG
+922 TIEVHSPSAG
-932 AIMAE
+932 AIMVE
-937 GYNVDNI
+937 GYNVDNTT
-944 ILKL
+944 LKL

>member
-1 MGRKSICNQID
+1 MT
-12 RMNFRSF
+12 FRNHFVSLTLTVLC
-19 FAFLASVAFCISAGG
+19 AASLSA
-34 QTPHKQMLSTNFGL
+34 QQPHQQLLSTNFGL

-55 TLPKSP
+55 TLPKST

-67 ERVAK
+67 ERVARK
-72 VAAQT
+72 AAQT
-77 VLRPMADNVWEITSG
+77 VLCPVADNAWEITSG
-92 WEMCEG
+92 WELCEG
-98 DKVMTEDWYNAT
+98 DKVMTDDWYNAT

-137 PEELCRKDWWY
+137 PDDLCRKDWWY
-148 RCSFCLSDLMLSKE
+148 RCSFDLSDEMLSKE
-162 TLELLFSG
+162 TLELLFGG

-180 GEKLGNIAGAFIRGR
+180 GSKIGHIAGAFIRGR
-195 FDISSL
+195 FDISEL
-201 AKHENT
+201 AKAENT
-207 LAVHIY
+207 LAVHIF

-219 IPHEQSPAAGGGKN
+219 IPHEQSPRSGGGKN

-248 GWDWI
+248 GWDWM

-264 QDVRLVATGGVS
+264 QDVRLIATGGIS
-276 LGDIQVITDLPLPDV
+276 LGDTQVITDLPLPEV

-298 RTTLKNSTSSEKSVT
+298 LTSLRNSTSSEKAVT

-319 EIMFS
+319 DIVFTKEFIVPADSEI
-324 EEVSVPPGTEVPVSI
+324 PVSI
-339 SAAEVPQLRM
+339 SELRM
-349 NNPELWMPNG
+349 QEPKLWMPNG
-359 YGEPNLYELE
+359 YGDPNLYELE
-369 LRCFD
+369 LRCLD
-374 GSEVSDIRKT
+374 GQKVSDIQNT

-393 ELTVDAPSAKGIRI
+393 ELTVDAPSAKGVRI
-407 EHNPISDNRLGE
+407 EHNPVADNRLGE

-430 GGIHIP
+430 GGLHIP
-436 SLAEGIDLKDLNVI
+436 SLADGIDIKDLNVI
-450 PEDGMSPYLVIKV
+450 PNDGMSPYLVIKV
-463 NGTRIFC
+463 NGVRIFC
-470 RGGNWGMDDMMKNV
+470 RGGNWGMDDMMKDV

-491 YLILHKEANFNM
+491 YLILHKDAGFNM
-503 IRNWTGVSTSE
+503 IRNWTGASTSE
-514 TLYELCDEYGIMV
+514 TLYKLCDEYGMMV

-547 FMSNA
+547 FMRNA
-552 EDVVRRFRHHPSI
+552 TDVVRRFRHHPSI

-586 MIQKEDITR
+586 MIQKEDVTR

-600 SRQCNLRH
+600 SRNCNLRW

-627 GFNSELGSPS
+627 GFNTELGSPS

-652 LWPISDTWHY
+652 QWPISDTWHY
-662 HDLLDGLH
+662 HDLLNGLE

-681 KAENLDDFCRKVQF
+681 KAESLDDFCRKVQF

-706 SWNSRMW
+706 SWNSRLW

-765 DVVVLNTTAS
+765 DVVVLNTTTSPLADLM
-775 VLEGLEVALV
+775 VTMT
-785 CYDLAGKKLMSR
+785 YHDLAGKKISAKTVR
-797 VIKDVDVSANARKD
+797 DVDVPANSRVD
-811 LFRAEFG
+811 LFRAELDG
-818 SITGNYMVRLVL
+818 IKGNYMVRLVL
-830 SDRRGQVLSINDYM
+830 SDRKGKVITVNDYM
-844 MRGEGTEDFTALGN
+844 MRGEGTEDFTAFN
-858 IGKAKI
+858 SVGKAEI
-864 KVRKISSKGSVE
+864 KARRLASKGQSVQRFE
-876 RYEVTNTSGNI
+876 ITNTSRNI
-887 AMNLKFNLCDPQ
+887 AMSLKFNLRNPE

-922 TIQMHSPSTG
+922 TLEVRSASTG
-932 AIMAE
+932 AITVE
-937 GYNVDNI
+937 GYNVDNTT
-944 ILKL
+944 LKL

>member
-1 MGRKSICNQID
+1 
-12 RMNFRSF
+12 MNISKHFV
-19 FAFLASVAFCISAGG
+19 SVAAAVLCVSSVCA
-34 QTPHKQMLSTNFGL
+34 QTPHQQMLSTNFGL

-55 TLPKSP
+55 TLPKTS

-67 ERVAK
+67 QRVAK
-72 VAAQT
+72 ADIPT
-77 VLRPMADNVWEITSG
+77 VLRPMTDNVWEITSG
-92 WEMCEG
+92 WELSEG
-98 DKVMTEDWYNAT
+98 DKVMTDEWYNAT

-137 PEELCRKDWWY
+137 PEDLCRKDWWY
-148 RCSFCLSDLMLSKE
+148 RCSFVLSEEILAKE
-162 TLELLFSG
+162 TLELLFNG

-180 GEKLGNIAGAFIRGR
+180 GQKIGNIAGAFIRGR
-195 FDISSL
+195 FDITEL
-201 AKHENT
+201 AKAENT

-219 IPHEQSPAAGGGKN
+219 IPHEQSPRSGGGKN

-248 GWDWI
+248 GWDWM

-264 QDVRLVATGGVS
+264 QDVQLIATEGIS
-276 LGDIQVITDLPLPDV
+276 LGDTQVITDLPLPSV
-291 SYADLTV
+291 AYADLTV
-298 RTTLKNSTSSEKSVT
+298 QTSLKNSLDSDQTVI

-319 EIMFS
+319 DLVSFS
-324 EEVSVPPGTEVPVSI
+324 QAVNVPAGAQMPVEVSELILS
-339 SAAEVPQLRM
+339 
-349 NNPELWMPNG
+349 NPKLWMPNG
-359 YGEPNLYELE
+359 YGDPNLYELE
-369 LRCFD
+369 LSCVIGD
-374 GSEVSDIRKT
+374 KVSDTKVT

-393 ELTVDAPSAKGIRI
+393 ELTVDAPSAKGLRI
-407 EHNPISDNRLGE
+407 EHNPLADNHLGL

-430 GGIHIP
+430 GGLHIP
-436 SLAEGIDLKDLNVI
+436 SLAEGIDVKDLTVI
-450 PEDGMSPYLVIKV
+450 PNDGMSPYLVIKV
-463 NGTRIFC
+463 NGVRIFC

-503 IRNWTGVSTSE
+503 IRNWTGASTSE
-514 TLYELCDEYGIMV
+514 TLYDLCDEYGMLV

-547 FMSNA
+547 FMHNA
-552 EDVVRRFRHHPSI
+552 TDVVRRFRHHPSI

-586 MIQKEDITR
+586 MIQKEDVTR

-600 SRQCNLRH
+600 SRNCNLRW

-627 GFNSELGSPS
+627 GFNTELGSPS
-637 VPTAASMRKMMPEAD
+637 VPTAASMSKMMPEAD
-652 LWPISDTWHY
+652 QWPISDTWHY
-662 HDLLDGLH
+662 HDLLDGLD
-670 EYVGAVDRLYG
+670 EYVSSVDRLYG
-681 KAENLDDFCRKVQF
+681 KAESLDDFCSKVQF

-706 SWNSRMW
+706 SWNSRLW

-765 DVVVLNTTAS
+765 DVVILNTTTSA
-775 VLEGLEVALV
+775 LEGARVSLA
-785 CYDLAGKKLMSR
+785 CYDLTGKKISGKT
-797 VIKDVDVSANARKD
+797 VKDINVPANARLD
-811 LFRAEFG
+811 LFKAELEG
-818 SITGNYMVRLVL
+818 INGNYMVRLTL
-830 SDRRGQVLSINDYM
+830 SDKNGKVITINDYM
-844 MRGEGTEDFTALGN
+844 MRGEGTQDFKALNN
-858 IGKAKI
+858 IGKARI
-864 KVRKISSKGSVE
+864 KARRLSDKNGTT
-876 RYEVTNTSGNI
+876 RYEITNTSGNI
-887 AMNLKFNLCDPQ
+887 AMNLKFNLVNPEN
-899 TGEII
+899 GEII

-922 TIQMHSPSTG
+922 TIEVHSPSAG
-932 AIMAE
+932 AIKVE
-937 GYNVDNI
+937 GYNVDNTT
-944 ILKL
+944 LKL

>member
-1 MGRKSICNQID
+1 
-12 RMNFRSF
+12 MNISKNFVSLT
-19 FAFLASVAFCISAGG
+19 AAVMCAASLSA

-55 TLPKSP
+55 TLPKSS

-67 ERVAK
+67 QRVAK
-72 VAAQT
+72 VDAQT
-77 VLRPMADNVWEITSG
+77 VLRPMTANSWEITSG
-92 WEMCEG
+92 WELCEG
-98 DKVMTEDWYNAT
+98 DKVMTDDWYNAT

-137 PEELCRKDWWY
+137 PEDLCRKDWWY
-148 RCSFCLSDLMLSKE
+148 RCSFSLSEDMLAKE
-162 TLELLFSG
+162 TLELLFNG

-180 GEKLGNIAGAFIRGR
+180 GQKIGNIAGAFIRGR
-195 FDISSL
+195 FDITEL
-201 AKHENT
+201 AKAENS
-207 LAVHIY
+207 LAVHIF

-219 IPHEQSPAAGGGKN
+219 IPHEQSPRSGGGKN

-248 GWDWI
+248 GWDWM

-264 QDVRLVATGGVS
+264 QDVQLIATGGVS
-276 LGDIQVITDLPLPDV
+276 LGDTQVITDLPLPDV
-291 SYADLTV
+291 SHADLTV
-298 RTTLKNSTSSEKSVT
+298 RTSLKNSLDSDQTVI

-319 EIMFS
+319 DLISFS
-324 EEVSVPPGTEVPVSI
+324 QAVKVPAGAQVPVEVSELVMS
-339 SAAEVPQLRM
+339 
-349 NNPELWMPNG
+349 NPKLWMPNG
-359 YGEPNLYELE
+359 YGDPNMYELE
-369 LRCFD
+369 LSCVLGGR
-374 GSEVSDIRKT
+374 VSDSQNT

-393 ELTVDAPSAKGIRI
+393 ELTVDAPSAMGVRI
-407 EHNPISDNRLGE
+407 EHNPLADNHLGE

-430 GGIHIP
+430 GGLHIP
-436 SLAEGIDLKDLNVI
+436 SLAQGIDLKDLDVI
-450 PEDGMSPYLVIKV
+450 ANDGMSPYLVIKV
-463 NGTRIFC
+463 NGVRIFC

-503 IRNWTGVSTSE
+503 IRNWTGASTSE
-514 TLYELCDEYGIMV
+514 TLYELCDEYGMLV

-547 FMSNA
+547 FMRNA
-552 EDVVRRFRHHPSI
+552 TDVVRRFRHHPSI

-586 MIQKEDITR
+586 MIQKEDISR

-600 SRQCNLRH
+600 SRRCNLRW

-652 LWPISDTWHY
+652 QWPISDTWHY
-662 HDLLDGLH
+662 HDLLNGLD
-670 EYVGAVDRLYG
+670 EYVSSVDRLYG
-681 KAENLDDFCRKVQF
+681 KAESLDDFCRKVQF

-706 SWNSRMW
+706 SWNSRLW

-758 QMNLDDH
+758 QMNLDDY
-765 DVVVLNTTAS
+765 DVVVLNTTTSA
-775 VLEGLEVALV
+775 LEDMKVALT
-785 CYDLAGKKLMSR
+785 CYDLAGKKLMAKT
-797 VIKDVDVSANARKD
+797 IKDIDVPANSRLD
-811 LFRAEFG
+811 LFKAEIDNLE
-818 SITGNYMVRLVL
+818 SNYMVRLIL
-830 SDRRGQVLSINDYM
+830 SDRKGNVISTNDYL
-844 MRGEGTEDFTALGN
+844 MRGKGTEDFKALN
-858 IGKAKI
+858 NVGKAELKA
-864 KVRKISSKGSVE
+864 RKLSSKDGKI
-876 RYEVTNTSGNI
+876 RYEVANISGNI
-887 AMNLKFNLCDPQ
+887 ALNLKFNLCDPES
-899 TGEII
+899 GEIM

-922 TIQMHSPSTG
+922 IIELHSPSTG
-932 AIMAE
+932 EIKAE
-937 GYNVDNI
+937 GYNVDSR
-944 ILKL
+944 IL

>member
-1 MGRKSICNQID
+1 
-12 RMNFRSF
+12 MNFRSF
-19 FAFLASVAFCISAGG
+19 FAFLVSVAFCISAGG

-55 TLPKSP
+55 TLPKSS

-77 VLRPMADNVWEITSG
+77 VLRPMAGNVWEITSG

-98 DKVMTEDWYNAT
+98 DKVMTDDWYDAT

-122 GVYPDPYY
+122 GVWPDPYY

-148 RCSFCLSDLMLSKE
+148 RCSFSLSEDMLSKE
-162 TLELLFSG
+162 TLELLFGG

-195 FDISSL
+195 FDITDL
-201 AKHENT
+201 AKPENT
-207 LAVHIY
+207 LAVHIF

-219 IPHEQSPAAGGGKN
+219 IPHEQSPRSGAGKN

-276 LGDIQVITDLPLPDV
+276 IGDTQVITDLPLPDV

-298 RTTLKNSTSSEKSVT
+298 QTTLKNSSSSIRSVI

-319 EIMFS
+319 DVMFT
-324 EEVSVPPGTEVPVSI
+324 EEVSVPAGQTVPVSI
-339 SAAEVPQLRM
+339 SAADEPQLRM
-349 NNPELWMPNG
+349 KNPALWMPNG

-369 LRCFD
+369 LRCLD
-374 GSEVSDIRKT
+374 GSEVSDMQKI

-407 EHNPISDNRLGE
+407 EHNPIADNRLGE

-436 SLAEGIDLKDLNVI
+436 SLAEGISPDQLTVI

-463 NGTRIFC
+463 NGVRIFC

-491 YLILHKEANFNM
+491 YIILHKEANFNM
-503 IRNWTGVSTSE
+503 IRNWTGASTSE
-514 TLYELCDEYGIMV
+514 TLYDLCDEYGMLV

-547 FMSNA
+547 FMRNA
-552 EDVVRRFRHHPSI
+552 TDVVRRFRHHPSI

-586 MIQKEDITR
+586 MIQKEDVTR

-600 SRQCNLRH
+600 SRNCNLRW

-616 DAGVYYSYDAH
+616 DASVYYSYDAH

-637 VPTAASMRKMMPEAD
+637 VPTASSMRKMMPEAD

-681 KAENLDDFCRKVQF
+681 KAESLDDFCRKVQF

-706 SWNSRMW
+706 SWNSRLW
-713 GDASGVLLWMS
+713 GDTSGVLLWMS

-739 YETFGSYYGSRK
+739 YETFGSYYGSHK

-765 DVVVLNTTAS
+765 DIVVLNTTTS
-775 VLEGLEVALV
+775 DLVGLTVTLS
-785 CYDLAGKKLMSR
+785 CYGLDGKRISTKTLKG
-797 VIKDVDVSANARKD
+797 IDVPANSRKD
-811 LFRAEFG
+811 LFKAELG
-818 SITGNYMVRLVL
+818 GIKGNYMVRLIL
-830 SDRRGQVLSINDYM
+830 SDKKGHTVTINDYM
-844 MRGEGTEDFTALGN
+844 MRGEGTEDFTSFDN
-858 IGKAKI
+858 VGKAQL
-864 KVRKISSKGSVE
+864 KVRKVSSKDSVE
-876 RYEVTNTSGNI
+876 RYEITNTSGNI

>member
-1 MGRKSICNQID
+1 
-12 RMNFRSF
+12 MNFRNF
-19 FAFLASVAFCISAGG
+19 FVSLVSAACCIVSASA

-55 TLPKSP
+55 TLPKSS

-72 VAAQT
+72 VDAQT
-77 VLRPMADNVWEITSG
+77 VLRPMADNIWEITSG
-92 WEMCEG
+92 WEMCEA
-98 DKVMTEDWYNAT
+98 DKVMTDDWYNAT

-130 GLNNLAI
+130 GLNNLSI
-137 PEELCRKDWWY
+137 PEDLCRKDWWY
-148 RCSFCLSDLMLSKE
+148 RCSFDLSEEMLAKKS
-162 TLELLFSG
+162 LELIFNG

-180 GEKLGNIAGAFIRGR
+180 GQKLGSIAGAFIRGR
-195 FDISSL
+195 FDITGL
-201 AKHENT
+201 AAAENR

-219 IPHEQSPAAGGGKN
+219 IPHEQSPRSGGGKN
-233 GGALCLDGPTFFCSE
+233 GGALCLDGPTFICSE
-248 GWDWI
+248 GWDWM

-264 QDVRLVATGGVS
+264 QDVQLIATEGIS
-276 LGDIQVITDLPLPDV
+276 FGDTQVITDLPLPEV
-291 SYADLTV
+291 NHADLTV
-298 RTTLKNSTSSEKSVT
+298 RTSLRNSLDSDQAVV

-319 EIMFS
+319 DITFTKEIM
-324 EEVSVPPGTEVPVSI
+324 VPAGSQIPV
-339 SAAEVPQLRM
+339 VLCPQDLPQLKM
-349 NNPELWMPNG
+349 QNPKLWMPNG
-359 YGEPNLYELE
+359 YGDPNMYELE
-369 LRCFD
+369 LSCVLGD
-374 GSEVSDIRKT
+374 KVSDTQVT

-393 ELTVDAPSAKGIRI
+393 ELTVDAPSAKGLRI
-407 EHNPISDNRLGE
+407 EHNPLADNHLGQL
-419 ILDHRMLRDTL
+419 LDHRMLRDTL
-430 GGIHIP
+430 GGLHIP
-436 SLAEGIDLKDLNVI
+436 SLAEGLDVKDVTVI
-450 PEDGMSPYLVIKV
+450 PNDGMSPYLIIKV
-463 NGTRIFC
+463 NGVRIFC
-470 RGGNWGMDDMMKNV
+470 RGGNWGMDDMMKDV

-491 YLILHKEANFNM
+491 YFILHKEANFNM
-503 IRNWTGVSTSE
+503 IRNWTGASTSE
-514 TLYELCDEYGIMV
+514 NFYDLCDEYGMLV
-527 WNDFWLSTEG
+527 WNDFWISTEG
-537 FNLNPLDEDL
+537 FNLDPLDEDL
-547 FMSNA
+547 FMRNA
-552 EDVVRRFRHHPSI
+552 TDVVRRFGHHPSI

-586 MIQKEDITR
+586 MIHKEDVTR

-600 SRQCNLRH
+600 SRNCNMRW

-627 GFNSELGSPS
+627 GFNSEIGSPS

-662 HDLLDGLH
+662 HDLLNGLD
-670 EYVGAVDRLYG
+670 EYVAAVDRLYG

-706 SWNSRMW
+706 SWNSVMW
-713 GDASGVLLWMS
+713 ADGSGVLLWMS

-765 DVVVLNTTAS
+765 DVVVLNTTTS
-775 VLEGLEVALV
+775 SLEDMKVTLT
-785 CYDLAGKKLMSR
+785 CYDLAGKKLSAKAVKDIDVPANSR
-797 VIKDVDVSANARKD
+797 LD
-811 LFRAEFG
+811 LFKAELEG
-818 SITGNYMVRLVL
+818 LKGNYMVRLVL
-830 SDRRGQVLSINDYM
+830 SDRKGKVITVNDYM
-844 MRGEGTEDFTALGN
+844 MRGEGTEDF
-858 IGKAKI
+858 KAFNSVENA
-864 KVRKISSKGSVE
+864 KVRMRKVSAT
-876 RYEVTNTSGNI
+876 RYEITNVSGNI
-887 AMNLKFNLCDPQ
+887 AMNLKFNLCNPA

-922 TIQMHSPSTG
+922 TIEVHSPSTG
-932 AIMAE
+932 AIMVE
-937 GYNVDNI
+937 GYNVDNTT
-944 ILKL
+944 LKL

>member
-1 MGRKSICNQID
+1 MT
-12 RMNFRSF
+12 FRNHFVS
-19 FAFLASVAFCISAGG
+19 LIMTVVCSASLCAQA
-34 QTPHKQMLSTNFGL
+34 PHKQMLSTNFGL
-48 PSPQPEE
+48 PSPQPKE
-55 TLPKSP
+55 TLPVSS
-61 VPVQMP
+61 VPVQFP

-72 VAAQT
+72 TPVQT
-77 VLRPMADNVWEITSG
+77 VLRPVSGNAWEITSG
-92 WEMCEG
+92 WELCEG
-98 DKVMTEDWYNAT
+98 DRVMTEEWYNAT

-137 PEELCRKDWWY
+137 PEDLCRKDWWY
-148 RCSFCLSDLMLSKE
+148 RCSFELSEDMLSKE
-162 TLELLFSG
+162 TLELLFNG

-180 GEKLGNIAGAFIRGR
+180 GQKIGNIAGAFIRGR
-195 FDISSL
+195 FDITDL
-201 AKHENT
+201 AKAENT
-207 LAVHIY
+207 LAVHIF

-219 IPHEQSPAAGGGKN
+219 IPHEQSPRSGGGKN

-248 GWDWI
+248 GWDWM

-264 QDVRLVATGGVS
+264 QDVQLIATGGIS
-276 LGDIQVITDLPLPDV
+276 LGDTQVITDLPLPDV
-291 SYADLTV
+291 SYADLSVLTS
-298 RTTLKNSTSSEKSVT
+298 LKNSTSSEKSVI
-313 LEGKIG
+313 LEGKVGDIA
-319 EIMFS
+319 FTK
-324 EEVSVPPGTEVPVSI
+324 EVDVPAETEVEVCI
-339 SAAEVPQLRM
+339 SSADMPQLRM
-349 NNPELWMPNG
+349 KNPKLWMPNG
-359 YGEPNLYELE
+359 YGDPNLYELE
-369 LRCFD
+369 LRCLEE
-374 GSEVSDIRKT
+374 SEVSDVQKI

-393 ELTVDAPSAKGIRI
+393 ELTVDAPSAKGLRI
-407 EHNPISDNRLGE
+407 EHNPLADNHLGE

-430 GGIHIP
+430 GGLHIP
-436 SLAEGIDLKDLNVI
+436 SLAEGIKVEDLNRI
-450 PEDGMSPYLVIKV
+450 PNDGMSPYLVIKV
-463 NGTRIFC
+463 NGVRIFC

-491 YLILHKEANFNM
+491 YLILHKEAGFNM
-503 IRNWTGVSTSE
+503 IRNWTGASTSE
-514 TLYELCDEYGIMV
+514 TLYELCDEYGMLV

-547 FMSNA
+547 FMRNA
-552 EDVVRRFRHHPSI
+552 VDVVRRFRHHPSI
-565 VMWCPR
+565 AIWCPR

-586 MIQKEDITR
+586 MIQKEDVTR

-600 SRQCNLRH
+600 SRRCNLRW

-627 GFNSELGSPS
+627 GFNTELGSPS

-652 LWPISDTWHY
+652 QWPISDTWHY
-662 HDLLDGLH
+662 HDLLNGLD
-670 EYVGAVDRLYG
+670 EYVNAVDRLYG
-681 KAENLDDFCRKVQF
+681 KAESLDDFCRKVQL

-706 SWNSRMW
+706 SWNSRLW

-739 YETFGSYYGSRK
+739 YETFGSYFGSRK

-765 DVVVLNTTAS
+765 DVVVLNTTTS
-775 VLEGLEVALV
+775 ALDGMKV
-785 CYDLAGKKLMSR
+785 SLTCYDLAGKK
-797 VIKDVDVSANARKD
+797 ISATTVKEISVPANSRKD
-811 LFRAEFG
+811 LFKAELEG
-818 SITGNYMVRLVL
+818 INGNFIVRLVL
-830 SDRRGQVLSINDYM
+830 SDRKGKVVTVNDYM
-844 MRGEGTEDFTALGN
+844 MRGEGTEDFKALN
-858 IGKAKI
+858 SVGKAQI
-864 KVRKISSKGSVE
+864 KARKVSSQDGVL
-876 RYEVTNTSGNI
+876 RYEITNTTGNI
-887 AMNLKFNLCDPQ
+887 AFNLKFNLCDEK

-922 TIQMHSPSTG
+922 TLEVHSPSTG
-932 AIMAE
+932 TIMVE
-937 GYNVDNI
+937 GYNVDSTI
-944 ILKL
+944 ISR

>member
-1 MGRKSICNQID
+1 
-12 RMNFRSF
+12 MNFRNF
-19 FAFLASVAFCISAGG
+19 FVSLVSVVLYIASAGA

-55 TLPKSP
+55 TLPKTS

-72 VAAQT
+72 VEAQT
-77 VLRPMADNVWEITSG
+77 VLCPMTDNVWTITSG

-98 DKVMTEDWYNAT
+98 DKVMTDDWYNAT

-137 PEELCRKDWWY
+137 PEDLCRKDWWY
-148 RCSFCLSDLMLSKE
+148 RCSFNLSEDMLAKE
-162 TLELLFSG
+162 SLELLFNG

-180 GEKLGNIAGAFIRGR
+180 GQKLGNISGAFIRGR
-195 FDISSL
+195 FDIAEL
-201 AKHENT
+201 AKAENT

-219 IPHEQSPAAGGGKN
+219 IPHEQSPRSGGGKN
-233 GGALCLDGPTFFCSE
+233 GGALCLDGPTFICSE
-248 GWDWI
+248 GWDWM

-264 QDVRLVATGGVS
+264 QDVQLIATGGVS
-276 LGDIQVITDLPLPDV
+276 FGDTQVITDLPLPEV
-291 SYADLTV
+291 NFADLTV
-298 RTTLKNSTSSEKSVT
+298 KTSLKNSLDSDQTVV
-313 LEGKIG
+313 LEGKLGDIT
-319 EIMFS
+319 FS
-324 EEVSVPPGTEVPVSI
+324 KEVKVPAGAQVPVVLCPQ
-339 SAAEVPQLRM
+339 ELPQLKM
-349 NNPELWMPNG
+349 QNPKLWMPNG
-359 YGEPNLYELE
+359 YGDPNLYELE
-369 LRCFD
+369 LRCLV
-374 GSEVSDIRKT
+374 GSEVSDSQNT

-393 ELTVDAPSAKGIRI
+393 ELTVDTPSAKGVRI
-407 EHNPISDNRLGE
+407 EHNPLADNHLGE

-430 GGIHIP
+430 GGLHIP
-436 SLAEGIDLKDLNVI
+436 SLAPGIDIKDLDVI
-450 PEDGMSPYLVIKV
+450 ANDGMSPYLVIKV
-463 NGTRIFC
+463 NGVRIFC
-470 RGGNWGMDDMMKNV
+470 RGGNWGMDDMMKDV

-491 YLILHKEANFNM
+491 YLILHKEAGFNM
-503 IRNWTGVSTSE
+503 IRNWTGASTSE
-514 TLYELCDEYGIMV
+514 MLYDLCDEYGMLV
-527 WNDFWLSTEG
+527 WNDFWISTEG
-537 FNLNPLDEDL
+537 FNLDPLDEDL
-547 FMSNA
+547 FMRNA
-552 EDVVRRFRHHPSI
+552 TDVVRRFGHHPSI

-600 SRQCNLRH
+600 SRNCNLRW

-627 GFNSELGSPS
+627 GFNTELGSPS

-652 LWPISDTWHY
+652 QWPISDTWHY
-662 HDLLDGLH
+662 HDLLNGLD
-670 EYVGAVDRLYG
+670 EYVAAVDRLYG
-681 KAENLDDFCRKVQF
+681 KAESLDDFCRKVQF

-706 SWNSRMW
+706 SWNSRLW
-713 GDASGVLLWMS
+713 GNTSGVLLWMS

-739 YETFGSYYGSRK
+739 YETFGSYFGSRK

-765 DVVVLNTTAS
+765 DVVVLNTTTS
-775 VLEGLEVALV
+775 DLNDMKVSLI
-785 CYDLAGKKLMSR
+785 CYDLAGVKLSAKS
-797 VIKDVDVSANARKD
+797 IKDIDVPANSRLD
-811 LFRAEFG
+811 LFKAELEG
-818 SITGNYMVRLVL
+818 LKGNYMVRLVL
-830 SDRRGQVLSINDYM
+830 SDRKGKVITVNDYM
-844 MRGEGTEDFTALGN
+844 MRGEGTEDFTAFN
-858 IGKAKI
+858 NVGKAHLKARAI
-864 KVRKISSKGSVE
+864 ASKDGRQ
-876 RYEVTNTSGNI
+876 RYEITNNSRNI
-887 AMNLKFNLCDPQ
+887 AMNLKFNLVNPEN
-899 TGEII
+899 GEII

-922 TIQMHSPSTG
+922 TIEVHSPSTG
-932 AIMAE
+932 AIMVE
-937 GYNVDNI
+937 GYNVDNTT
-944 ILKL
+944 LKL

>member
-1 MGRKSICNQID
+1 MDISK
-12 RMNFRSF
+12 NFVSLI
-19 FAFLASVAFCISAGG
+19 AAALCAVSAIA
-34 QTPHKQMLSTNFGL
+34 QTPYQQLLSTNFGL

-55 TLPKSP
+55 TLPKSS

-67 ERVAK
+67 ERVARK
-72 VAAQT
+72 AAQT
-77 VLRPMADNVWEITSG
+77 VLRPMTENVWEITSG

-98 DKVMTEDWYNAT
+98 DKVMSDDWYNAT

-137 PEELCRKDWWY
+137 PEDLCRKDWWY
-148 RCSFCLSDLMLSKE
+148 RCTFSLSEETLAKE
-162 TLELLFSG
+162 TLELLFNG

-180 GEKLGNIAGAFIRGR
+180 GQKIGNIAGAFIRGR
-195 FDISSL
+195 FDITDL
-201 AKHENT
+201 AKADNT
-207 LAVHIY
+207 LCVHIY

-219 IPHEQSPAAGGGKN
+219 IPHEQSPRSGGGKN
-233 GGALCLDGPTFFCSE
+233 GGALRLDGPTFFCSE
-248 GWDWI
+248 GWDWM

-264 QDVRLVATGGVS
+264 QDVQLIATEGIS
-276 LGDIQVITDLPLPDV
+276 LGDTQVITDLPLPSVDH
-291 SYADLTV
+291 ADLTV
-298 RTTLKNSTSSEKSVT
+298 LTSLKNSSSKERTVA

-319 EIMFS
+319 NIVFTKDVVLPAGS
-324 EEVSVPPGTEVPVSI
+324 EVQVSI
-339 SAAEVPQLRM
+339 PGIRM
-349 NNPELWMPNG
+349 DNPKLWMPNG
-359 YGEPNLYELE
+359 YGAPNLYELE
-369 LRCFD
+369 LICIEGD
-374 GSEVSDIRKT
+374 KVSDKQNT

-393 ELTVDAPSAKGIRI
+393 ELTVDAPAAKGVRI
-407 EHNPISDNRLGE
+407 EHNPLADNHLGE

-430 GGIHIP
+430 GGLHIP
-436 SLAEGIDLKDLNVI
+436 SLAKGIDIKDLDVI
-450 PEDGMSPYLVIKV
+450 ANDGMSPYLVIKV
-463 NGTRIFC
+463 NGVRIFC

-503 IRNWTGVSTSE
+503 IRNWTGASTSE
-514 TLYELCDEYGIMV
+514 TLYDLCDEYGMLV

-547 FMSNA
+547 FMRNA
-552 EDVVRRFRHHPSI
+552 VDVVRRFRHHPSI

-586 MIQKEDITR
+586 MIQKEDVTR

-600 SRQCNLRH
+600 SRRCNLRW

-627 GFNSELGSPS
+627 GFNTELGSPS

-662 HDLLDGLH
+662 HDLLDGLN
-670 EYVGAVDRLYG
+670 EYVNAVDRLYG
-681 KAENLDDFCRKVQF
+681 KAESLDDFCRKVQF

-706 SWNSRMW
+706 SWNSRIW
-713 GDASGVLLWMS
+713 GNTSGVLLWMS

-765 DVVVLNTTAS
+765 DVIVVNTTTA
-775 VLEGLEVALV
+775 VLEDMKVSLT
-785 CYDLAGKKLMSR
+785 CYDLAGKKLSAKT
-797 VIKDVDVSANARKD
+797 VKDIDVPANSRKD
-811 LFRAEFG
+811 LFKAELEG
-818 SITGNYMVRLVL
+818 LKGNYMVRLVL
-830 SDRRGQVLSINDYM
+830 ADRKGKVITINDYM
-844 MRGEGTEDFTALGN
+844 MRGEDTEDYTAFN
-858 IGKAKI
+858 NVGKAQI
-864 KVRKISSKGSVE
+864 KMRKLSPSL
-876 RYEVTNTSGNI
+876 YEITNTSGNM
-887 AMNLKFNLCDPQ
+887 AMNLKFNLCNPDN
-899 TGEII
+899 GEII

-922 TIQMHSPSTG
+922 TIEVHSPSAG
-932 AIMAE
+932 SIMAE
-937 GYNVDNI
+937 GYNVDKTT
-944 ILKL
+944 LKL